1 MKDFESLPLDQKI
14 CSINL
19 RATALFAENS
29 DEYVTVVINSVSVNI
44 NSVSVNY
51 LHQVYLVLWDEDVRT
66 HSSELDATLWE
77 NTSID
82 EGLNQANQF
91 LLNHEHTVI
100 GKAMTDLSESL
111 SVLVGA

>member
-29 DEYVTVVINSVSVNI
+29 DEYVTVAINSVPI
-44 NSVSVNY
+44 NLRKGKHY
-51 LHQVYLVLWDEDVRT
+51 YYHQVYLVLWDEDVRT
-66 HSSELDATLWE
+66 HSSELDTTLWE
-77 NTSID
+77 NASID
-82 EGLNQANQF
+82 EALNQANQF
-91 LLNHEHTVI
+91 LLGREHMVI

-111 SVLVGA
+111 SVLMGA

>member
-29 DEYVTVVINSVSVNI
+29 DEYVTVVINSVSVNLKKGKH
-44 NSVSVNY
+44 Y
-51 LHQVYLVLWDEDVRT
+51 YHQVYLVLWDEDVRT

-77 NTSID
+77 NASID
-82 EGLNQANQF
+82 EALNQANQF
-91 LLNHEHTVI
+91 LLGHEHMVI
-100 GKAMTDLSESL
+100 GRAVTDLSESL
-111 SVLVGA
+111 SVLMGA